1 VDRRELIAGVG
12 LASLAA
18 SRTAV
23 AQPAST
29 SRIGWLAP
37 EARPYALNP
46 FRQALKEFGWVEG
59 RNLAIEQRY
68 THGDAE
74 RYAELVEQPTK
85 FELVINRKTA
95 KALGLTPPPSLLS
108 RTDRVIE

>member
-1 VDRRELIAGVG
+1 VDRREFMAGVA

-23 AQPAST
+23 AQQAST
-29 SRIGWLAP
+29 ARIGWLAP

-59 RNLAIEQRY
+59 GNLAIEQRY
-68 THGDAE
+68 AHGDAE
-74 RYAELVEQPTK
+74 RYAELAA
-85 FELVINRKTA
+85 ELVRLKVDVFVTD
-95 KALGLTPPPSLLS
+95 GSLTLPASLLN
-108 RTDRVIE
+108 RADRVIE